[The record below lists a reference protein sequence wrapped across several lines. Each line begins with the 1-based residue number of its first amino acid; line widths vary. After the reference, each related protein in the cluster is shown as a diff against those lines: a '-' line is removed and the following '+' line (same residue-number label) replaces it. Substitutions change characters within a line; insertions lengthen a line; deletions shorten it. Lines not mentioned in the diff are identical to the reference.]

1 MQTYTNGSKKI
12 RMIEEENTLNN
23 QLGYRTYIDGIKD
36 AWVSFDLVEAFLKR
50 NLGSFWKESDLVPN
64 PK

>member
-1 MQTYTNGSKKI
+1 METYTNGNKTISL
-12 RMIEEENTLNN
+12 IEKRNILNN
-23 QLGYRTYIDGIKD
+23 QAGYQSYINGVKN
-36 AWVSFDLVEAFLKR
+36 AWICFDFAGSFLKH